1 MPKKKGRVHGQLF
14 CRLVVCVYILVK
26 DESSAAPESKGS
38 HIADKTAAIK
48 AALANSSADD
58 QAGSPAWNHQQQ
70 RQRQR
75 LKNSIPVCSGV
86 HPHTHLDLI
95 VPKCA
100 RDDDPLLHFDC
111 LIQTLFFKAS
121 CKIQHSLQDSHTNIC
136 NSFPHFLF
144 EIKTGD
150 CAPLC
155 CCCKYLSEKVREVED
170 ARNNAHLPY
179 IGWKVDGQLILSLTQ
194 PASGSCTIFH
204 LHVFVQDSFLIP
216 LEEFLTRL
224 TPSVVSSFNKTQT
237 SKCQTC
243 SPPSPTSPS
252 RKNITFQILGSD
264 AGLGSKRH
272 SPCCSASDWCLEI

>member
-1 MPKKKGRVHGQLF
+1 M
-14 CRLVVCVYILVK
+14 ILCC
-26 DESSAAPESKGS
+26 
-38 HIADKTAAIK
+38 T
-48 AALANSSADD
+48 
-58 QAGSPAWNHQQQ
+58 
-70 RQRQR
+70 
-75 LKNSIPVCSGV
+75 
-86 HPHTHLDLI
+86 LI
-95 VPKCA
+95 VSFKLCFLKQVVKSSTVF
-100 RDDDPLLHFDC
+100 RIHT
-111 LIQTLFFKAS
+111 QTSATVS
-121 CKIQHSLQDSHTNIC
+121 RT
-136 NSFPHFLF
+136 SFF

-237 SKCQTC
+237 SKV
-243 SPPSPTSPS
+243 PNLFTSQPNFTPVE
-252 RKNITFQILGSD
+252 KT
-264 AGLGSKRH
+264 
-272 SPCCSASDWCLEI
+272 